1 MSESVTAH
9 GEPRSVE
16 IPSLEV
22 MRSSPDCHRGRDRGG
37 SPAGS
42 VAVMTN
48 AQLKRL
54 SLHLVAVAAGLA
66 TYWLVIVP
74 TLHIAH

>member
-1 MSESVTAH
+1 
-9 GEPRSVE
+9 
-16 IPSLEV
+16 
-22 MRSSPDCHRGRDRGG
+22 
-37 SPAGS
+37 
-42 VAVMTN
+42 MTN

-54 SLHLVAVAAGLA
+54 SLHLVAVVAGLA

>member
-1 MSESVTAH
+1 
-9 GEPRSVE
+9 
-16 IPSLEV
+16 
-22 MRSSPDCHRGRDRGG
+22 
-37 SPAGS
+37 
-42 VAVMTN
+42 MTN